1 MLSHKLQF
9 FFLNCMII
17 NYYDG
22 QFRGIGN
29 NVVESTYTLSQF
41 VINF

>member
-1 MLSHKLQF
+1 
-9 FFLNCMII
+9 MII

-22 QFRGIGN
+22 QFRGTIGN

-41 VINF
+41 VINFSYQGLQNL